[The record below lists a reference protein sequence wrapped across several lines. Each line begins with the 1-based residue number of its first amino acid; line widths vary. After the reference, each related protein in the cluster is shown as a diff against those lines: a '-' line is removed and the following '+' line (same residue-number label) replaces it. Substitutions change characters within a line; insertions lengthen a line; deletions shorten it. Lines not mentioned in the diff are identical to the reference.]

1 MLGLVLGIIAVV
13 VIMGFCFRDIRRIIR
28 SHPIIDT
35 IDYIAM
41 GCMVIASAVLSALAF
56 ILVQAN
62 PMAAV
67 FVFLLLVFIM
77 A

>member
-13 VIMGFCFRDIRRIIR
+13 LIMGFCFRDIRRIYR
-28 SHPIIDT
+28 LRLVIDKF
-35 IDYIAM
+35 DYIAM

-56 ILVQAN
+56 IVVQAN